1 MKIISRSLVTTL
13 VLLCFRLLQ
22 TVEAVVPLRT
32 AATPTLPP
40 RKGRIAFFSLTSG
53 AANIALGRFSLHSVT
68 TGSFNTG
75 IDAGTLVLNTG
86 DENTAIGTAALLL
99 NTASNTAVASR
110 ALLNNTTGGT
120 LTNIQRIDVG
130 PNVAVGQQGL
140 ESNTV
145 VGANTAVGYQAL
157 HSLFRANWFRA
168 TRSPY
173 LVARDKNGK
182 SYSVRYNQVN
192 AMLLN
197 EFLKEHAT
205 VQNLKKEFAALR

>member
-1 MKIISRSLVTTL
+1 LLRRSYFSAFGCCKQLKPWSR
-13 VLLCFRLLQ
+13 
-22 TVEAVVPLRT
+22 LRT

-53 AANIALGRFSLHSVT
+53 AANTALGRFSLHSVT
-68 TGSFNTG
+68 TGFNTG

-86 DENTAIGTAALLL
+86 GENTAIWTAALLL
-99 NTASNTAVASR
+99 NTASSNTAVASR

-157 HSLFRANWFRA
+157 HSFISGPMGFEPLGLPILSPAIKTVNPTA
-168 TRSPY
+168 CAITR
-173 LVARDKNGK
+173 
-182 SYSVRYNQVN
+182 
-192 AMLLN
+192 
-197 EFLKEHAT
+197 
-205 VQNLKKEFAALR
+205 